1 MILLWIA
8 LAVVGIFGMIFA
20 GSRILAAR
28 KTKSQPT
35 DTSHAGDAHGDD
47 FPLTPTTPT
56 PTADGTPD
64 WLKNTE
70 SPFGS
75 EDVLSQEV
83 SQTQSSTET
92 HTPDWMNDHH
102 EEEKIT
108 PAAPIVAP
116 VVEKPTPVQAP
127 AQTAD
132 VPDWLKDEAT
142 KTPEVPSPLDT
153 PVIPETP
160 AVIPETPK
168 AEAPEDDIPEWLRG
182 AETDIGTDNAPA
194 PLSNVEEVQ
203 NKEEDTETPPAET
216 PVTETIVEPVVEKEI
231 IPETP
236 VPTAPDEDDIPD
248 WLKGTHEESST
259 PPATTEI
266 PQKEETIEQTAPT
279 ETPAPTA

>member
-182 AETDIGTDNAPA
+182 SETEAP
-194 PLSNVEEVQ
+194 V
-203 NKEEDTETPPAET
+203 TETPLVET

-236 VPTAPDEDDIPD
+236 VTTAPDEDDIPD

-259 PPATTEI
+259 PPVTTEL

-279 ETPAPTA
+279 ETPVSTA